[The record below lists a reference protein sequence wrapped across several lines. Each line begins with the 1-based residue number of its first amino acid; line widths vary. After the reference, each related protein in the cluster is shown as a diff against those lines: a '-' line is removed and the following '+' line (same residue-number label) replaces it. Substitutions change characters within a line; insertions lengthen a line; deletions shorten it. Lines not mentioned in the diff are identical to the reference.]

1 MTHHYSHVDEGEKRV
16 AATRVFDVITGGKGG
31 IQGGPPPRR
40 MTRRSVRTQK
50 TPRARGL
57 RSEVP
62 PGFEPGMV
70 VLLTTRGWYR
80 NKVLETLAKGFRA
93 ARQRLTGVAE
103 LNDEVI
109 DEALRDVRLSL
120 LEGDVEFRVVK
131 RFLERVKE
139 QARGKQVELRAKSA
153 EYGTKSITPEQAFIA
168 ICQDELVKMMGPVE
182 TELKWAKKGPT
193 GIMMCGLQGSGKTTT
208 VGKLARWLEKTHK
221 KKPMLVAADIYRPA
235 AVEQLKTL
243 GRQLDMPVYSAEGK
257 DPVTICREAN
267 NEAAA
272 QGCDVVIFD
281 TAGRLAIDEPLMQEL
296 DDINKAVTPANIFLV
311 LDAMTGQDAV
321 NVAETFNKRL
331 DIDGVIMTKL
341 DGDARGGA
349 ALSVKE
355 ITGKPIKF
363 LGIGEQLDKLE
374 EFRPEGLAS
383 RILGMGDIVGLVK
396 DFEQVVD
403 AEKAEEDAL
412 RMLKGKFDMQDF
424 LEQIRLIQKMGS
436 LKDLF
441 EKLPFFGGGL
451 PEGVN
456 LDDRELVKIEAMIS
470 SMTYEER
477 LNPQVF
483 VATSWED
490 YSTTAGRQAKRRRA
504 DFHPGRVK
512 RISKGSGRTET
523 EVKEL
528 LQKFAQMRQMMVQLG
543 ASTGLMGKI
552 PGMKQ
557 FGQMK
562 KLANMDIN
570 ALMAAGGGMPDMSAL
585 GAGGGMPNI
594 PGMPGMPGNVPGMP
608 KGFTPPGTKGA
619 AVGVQAARE
628 RQKSRDKR
636 KAEKAARKK
645 NRR

>member
-1 MTHHYSHVDEGEKRV
+1 M
-16 AATRVFDVITGGKGG
+16 
-31 IQGGPPPRR
+31 
-40 MTRRSVRTQK
+40 
-50 TPRARGL
+50 
-57 RSEVP
+57 
-62 PGFEPGMV
+62 
-70 VLLTTRGWYR
+70 
-80 NKVLETLAKGFRA
+80 LETLAKGFRT
-93 ARQRLTGVAE
+93 ARERLTGVAE
-103 LNDEVI
+103 LTDEVI
-109 DEALRDVRLSL
+109 EDALRDVRLSL

-139 QARGKQVELRAKSA
+139 AARGKQVELRAKSK
-153 EYGTKSITPEQAFIA
+153 EYGTRTITPDQAFIA
-168 ICQDELVKMMGPVE
+168 ICQDELIKMMGPVE
-182 TELKWAKKGPT
+182 TELRWAKKGPT
-193 GIMMCGLQGSGKTTT
+193 GIMMVGLQGSGKTSS
-208 VGKLARWLEKTHK
+208 VGKLARWLEKTK
-221 KKPMLVAADIYRPA
+221 NKKPMLVAADIYRPA
-235 AVEQLKTL
+235 AIDQLKAL
-243 GRQLDMPVYSAEGK
+243 GDRLGMPVFSLEGK
-257 DPVTICREAN
+257 DPVTICREAATR
-267 NEAAA
+267 EA
-272 QGCDVVIFD
+272 QEGCDVIIYD

-296 DDINKAVTPANIFLV
+296 EDIDKAATPANIFLV

-321 NVAETFNKRL
+321 NVAEAFNQRL
-331 DIDGVIMTKL
+331 NLDGVIMTKL

-363 LGIGEQLDKLE
+363 LGMGESLDKLE

-456 LDDRELVKIEAMIS
+456 LDDRELTKIEAMIS
-470 SMTYEER
+470 SMTREER
-477 LNPQVF
+477 TNPQVF
-483 VATSWED
+483 VATTWED
-490 YSTTAGRQAKRRRA
+490 FVATSGKQAKRRRA
-504 DFHPGRVK
+504 DFNTGRVK
-512 RISKGSGRTET
+512 RVSNGSGRSEQ

-552 PGMKQ
+552 PGFKQ
-557 FGQMK
+557 FSQMK

-570 ALMAAGGGMPDMSAL
+570 ALMSAGGGLPPGL
-585 GAGGGMPNI
+585 GEGAGMPNM
-594 PGMPGMPGNVPGMP
+594 PAMPGIPTGHVPGLP
-608 KGFTPPGTKGA
+608 KGYTPPGSKGV
-619 AVGVQAARE
+619 VGQTRASDK
-628 RQKSRDKR
+628 QKSRDKR

>member
-1 MTHHYSHVDEGEKRV
+1 
-16 AATRVFDVITGGKGG
+16 
-31 IQGGPPPRR
+31 
-40 MTRRSVRTQK
+40 
-50 TPRARGL
+50 
-57 RSEVP
+57 
-62 PGFEPGMV
+62 
-70 VLLTTRGWYR
+70 
-80 NKVLETLAKGFRA
+80 VLETLAKGFRA

-103 LNDEVI
+103 LTDDVI

-139 QARGKQVELRAKSA
+139 AARGKQVELRAKSQ
-153 EYGTKSITPEQAFIA
+153 EYGVKSITPEQAFIA
-168 ICQDELVKMMGPVE
+168 ICQDELIKMMGPVQ
-182 TELKWAKKGPT
+182 TELKWAKKGAT
-193 GIMMCGLQGSGKTTT
+193 GIMVAGLQGSGKTTT
-208 VGKLARWLEKTHK
+208 VGKLARYLEKTHK
-221 KKPMLVAADIYRPA
+221 KKPLLVAADIYRPA

-257 DPVTICREAN
+257 DPVAICKEA

-272 QGCDVVIFD
+272 AKGCDVVIFD

-296 DDINKAVTPANIFLV
+296 EDIDKAVTPANIFLV

-321 NVAETFNKRL
+321 NVADTFNKRL
-331 DIDGVIMTKL
+331 NLDGVIMTKL

-363 LGIGEQLDKLE
+363 LGMGESLDKLE

-441 EKLPFFGGGL
+441 EKLPFFNGGL

-456 LDDRELVKIEAMIS
+456 LDDRELTKIEAMIS
-470 SMTYEER
+470 SMTLEER
-477 LNPQVF
+477 TNPQVF
-483 VATSWED
+483 VTTSWED
-490 YSTTAGRQAKRRRA
+490 FATTSGKSAKRRRA
-504 DFHPGRVK
+504 DFDASRVR
-512 RISKGSGRTET
+512 RISKGSGRAET
-523 EVKEL
+523 DVKEL

-552 PGMKQ
+552 PGFKQ
-557 FGQMK
+557 FSQMK
-562 KLANMDIN
+562 KLAGMDIN
-570 ALMAAGGGMPDMSAL
+570 ALMAGGGGLPPGFGGD
-585 GAGGGMPNI
+585 GGGGGAPNMPMMPGVPVGNI
-594 PGMPGMPGNVPGMP
+594 PGLP
-608 KGFTPPGTKGA
+608 KGYTPPGTKSLTG
-619 AVGVQAARE
+619 GSRPNDK
-628 RQKSRDKR
+628 QKSRDKR

>member
-1 MTHHYSHVDEGEKRV
+1 
-16 AATRVFDVITGGKGG
+16 
-31 IQGGPPPRR
+31 
-40 MTRRSVRTQK
+40 
-50 TPRARGL
+50 
-57 RSEVP
+57 
-62 PGFEPGMV
+62 
-70 VLLTTRGWYR
+70 
-80 NKVLETLAKGFRA
+80 VLETLAKGFKA

-103 LNDEVI
+103 LNDDVI
-109 DEALRDVRLSL
+109 EDALRDVRLSL

-131 RFLERVKE
+131 RFLERVRE
-139 QARGKQVELRAKSA
+139 ASRGKQVELRAKSK
-153 EYGTKSITPEQAFIA
+153 EYGTKTITPEQAFIA
-168 ICQDELVKMMGPVE
+168 ICQDELVKMMGPVD
-182 TELKWAKKGPT
+182 TELRWAKKGPT
-193 GIMMCGLQGSGKTTT
+193 GIMMVGLQGSGKTTS

-221 KKPMLVAADIYRPA
+221 KKPLLVAADIYRPA

-243 GRQLDMPVYSAEGK
+243 GRQLDMPVWSMEGK
-257 DPVTICREAN
+257 DPVTICREAAG
-267 NEAAA
+267 EAAR
-272 QGCDVVIFD
+272 QGSDVIIYD

-296 DDINKAVTPANIFLV
+296 EDIDKAATPANIFLV

-321 NVAETFNKRL
+321 NVADTFNTRL
-331 DIDGVIMTKL
+331 NLDGVIMTKL

-363 LGIGEQLDKLE
+363 LGMGESLDKLE

-383 RILGMGDIVGLVK
+383 RILGMGDIIGLVK

-456 LDDRELVKIEAMIS
+456 LDDRELTKIEAMIS
-470 SMTYEER
+470 SMTREER
-477 LNPQVF
+477 TNPQVF
-483 VATSWED
+483 VTTTWED
-490 YSTTAGRQAKRRRA
+490 FMSTSGKNAKRRRA
-504 DFHPGRVK
+504 DFDPGRVK
-512 RISKGSGRTET
+512 RVSRGSGRSEQ

-552 PGMKQ
+552 PGFKQ
-557 FGQMK
+557 FSQMK

-570 ALMAAGGGMPDMSAL
+570 ALMAAGGGLPPGL
-585 GAGGGMPNI
+585 GEGAGMPNM
-594 PGMPGMPGNVPGMP
+594 PAMPGIPTGNVPGLP
-608 KGFTPPGTKGA
+608 KGYTPPGTKSS
-619 AVGVQAARE
+619 VGQQRASDKA
-628 RQKSRDKR
+628 KAKDKR

>member
-1 MTHHYSHVDEGEKRV
+1 M
-16 AATRVFDVITGGKGG
+16 
-31 IQGGPPPRR
+31 
-40 MTRRSVRTQK
+40 
-50 TPRARGL
+50 
-57 RSEVP
+57 
-62 PGFEPGMV
+62 
-70 VLLTTRGWYR
+70 
-80 NKVLETLAKGFRA
+80 LETLAKGFRA

-103 LNDEVI
+103 LTDDVI

-139 QARGKQVELRAKSA
+139 QARGKQVELKAKSQ
-153 EYGTKSITPEQAFIA
+153 EYGTRSITPEQAFIA
-168 ICQDELVKMMGPVE
+168 ICQDELVKMMGPVQ

-193 GIMMCGLQGSGKTTT
+193 GIMVCGLQGSGKTTT
-208 VGKLARWLEKTHK
+208 VGKLARHLEKVHG

-243 GRQLDMPVYSAEGK
+243 GRQLEMPVYSAEGK

-267 NEAAA
+267 EQAATK
-272 QGCDVVIFD
+272 GCDVILFD

-296 DDINKAVTPANIFLV
+296 EDIDKAVTPANIFLV

-321 NVAETFNKRL
+321 NVADTFNKRL
-331 DIDGVIMTKL
+331 NLDGVIMTKL

-363 LGIGEQLDKLE
+363 LGMGESLDKLE

-456 LDDRELVKIEAMIS
+456 LDDRELTKIEAMIS
-470 SMTYEER
+470 SMTIEER
-477 LNPQVF
+477 TNPQVF
-483 VATSWED
+483 VTTSWED
-490 YSTTAGRQAKRRRA
+490 FATTSGKNAKRRRA
-504 DFHPGRVK
+504 DFDASRVK
-512 RISKGSGRTET
+512 RISKGSGRGEN

-552 PGMKQ
+552 PGFKQ
-557 FGQMK
+557 FSQMK

-570 ALMAAGGGMPDMSAL
+570 ALMAGGGGLPPGFGGEGGGGMPAMP
-585 GAGGGMPNI
+585 AGL
-594 PGMPGMPGNVPGMP
+594 PGNLPGMP
-608 KGFTPPGTKGA
+608 KGYTPPGTKSLVGA
-619 AVGVQAARE
+619 PRPNDK
-628 RQKSRDKR
+628 QKARDKR

>member
-1 MTHHYSHVDEGEKRV
+1 MLE
-16 AATRVFDVITGGKGG
+16 ILGKGF
-31 IQGGPPPRR
+31 
-40 MTRRSVRTQK
+40 K
-50 TPRARGL
+50 
-57 RSEVP
+57 
-62 PGFEPGMV
+62 
-70 VLLTTRGWYR
+70 
-80 NKVLETLAKGFRA
+80 A

-103 LNDEVI
+103 LTDDLIE
-109 DEALRDVRLSL
+109 DALRDVRLSL
-120 LEGDVEFRVVK
+120 LEGDVEFKVVK
-131 RFLERVKE
+131 RFLERVRE
-139 QARGKQVELRAKSA
+139 SSRGKQVELRAKSK

-168 ICQDELVKMMGPVE
+168 ICQDELTKMMGPVN
-182 TELKWAKKGPT
+182 TELNFAKSGPT
-193 GIMMCGLQGSGKTTT
+193 GIMFVGLQGSGKTTS
-208 VGKLARWLEKTHK
+208 VGKLARWLEKNHN

-243 GRQLDMPVYSAEGK
+243 GRQLSMPVWSMEGK
-257 DPVTICREAN
+257 DPVTICKEGYSR
-267 NEAAA
+267 AAIE
-272 QGCDVVIFD
+272 GCDVVIFD

-296 DDINKAVTPANIFLV
+296 EDINKAVKPANIFLV

-321 NVAETFNKRL
+321 HVAETFDKRL
-331 DIDGVIMTKL
+331 NIDGVIMTKL

-363 LGIGEQLDKLE
+363 LGMGESLDKLE

-403 AEKAEEDAL
+403 AEKAEDDAL

-441 EKLPFFGGGL
+441 EKLPFFSGGM

-456 LDDRELVKIEAMIS
+456 LDDRELTKIEAMIS
-470 SMTYEER
+470 SMTKEER

-483 VATSWED
+483 VATTWEEFM
-490 YSTTAGRQAKRRRA
+490 STSGRNAKRRRA
-504 DFHPGRVK
+504 DFDPGRVK
-512 RISKGSGRTET
+512 RVSKGSGRSET

-552 PGMKQ
+552 PGFKQ
-557 FGQMK
+557 FSQMK

-570 ALMAAGGGMPDMSAL
+570 ALMAAGGGDLAGAL
-585 GAGGGMPNI
+585 PGGMPNM
-594 PGMPGMPGNVPGMP
+594 PAMPGVPVGNVPGLP
-608 KGFTPPGTKGA
+608 KGYTPPGSKGV
-619 AVGVQAARE
+619 VGQVRASDK
-628 RQKSRDKR
+628 QKSRDKR

>member
-1 MTHHYSHVDEGEKRV
+1 
-16 AATRVFDVITGGKGG
+16 
-31 IQGGPPPRR
+31 
-40 MTRRSVRTQK
+40 
-50 TPRARGL
+50 
-57 RSEVP
+57 
-62 PGFEPGMV
+62 
-70 VLLTTRGWYR
+70 
-80 NKVLETLAKGFRA
+80 VLETLAKGFRA

-103 LNDEVI
+103 LTDDVI

-139 QARGKQVELRAKSA
+139 QARGKQVELKAKSQ
-153 EYGTKSITPEQAFIA
+153 EYGTRTITPEQAFIS
-168 ICQDELVKMMGPVE
+168 ICQDELVKMMGPVQ

-193 GIMMCGLQGSGKTTT
+193 GIMVCGLQGSGKTTT
-208 VGKLARWLEKTHK
+208 VGKLARHLEKAHK

-257 DPVTICREAN
+257 DPVAICREAN
-267 NEAAA
+267 DQAAA
-272 QGCDVVIFD
+272 KGCDVVIFD

-296 DDINKAVTPANIFLV
+296 EDIDKAVTPANIFLV

-321 NVAETFNKRL
+321 NVADTFNKRL
-331 DIDGVIMTKL
+331 NLDGVIMTKL

-363 LGIGEQLDKLE
+363 LGI
-374 EFRPEGLAS
+374 
-383 RILGMGDIVGLVK
+383 GDIVGLVK

-441 EKLPFFGGGL
+441 EKLPFFNGGL

-456 LDDRELVKIEAMIS
+456 LDDKELVKIEAMIS
-470 SMTYEER
+470 SMTIEER
-477 LNPQVF
+477 TNPQVF
-483 VATSWED
+483 VTTSWED
-490 YSTTAGRQAKRRRA
+490 FATTSGKQAKRRRA
-504 DFHPGRVK
+504 DFDVSRVK
-512 RISKGSGRTET
+512 RISKGSGRGEQ
-523 EVKEL
+523 EVRDL

-552 PGMKQ
+552 PGFKQ
-557 FGQMK
+557 FSQMK

-570 ALMAAGGGMPDMSAL
+570 ALMSAGGGLPPGLEGM
-585 GAGGGMPNI
+585 GGGGMPNMPQMPGVPVGNI
-594 PGMPGMPGNVPGMP
+594 PGLP
-608 KGFTPPGTKGA
+608 KGYTPPGTKSL
-619 AVGVQAARE
+619 VGGQRHNDK
-628 RQKSRDKR
+628 QKARDKR

>member
-1 MTHHYSHVDEGEKRV
+1 
-16 AATRVFDVITGGKGG
+16 
-31 IQGGPPPRR
+31 
-40 MTRRSVRTQK
+40 
-50 TPRARGL
+50 
-57 RSEVP
+57 
-62 PGFEPGMV
+62 
-70 VLLTTRGWYR
+70 
-80 NKVLETLAKGFRA
+80 VLETLAKGFRA
-93 ARQRLTGVAE
+93 ARTRLTGVAE
-103 LNDEVI
+103 LTDDVI
-109 DEALRDVRLSL
+109 EDALRDVRLSL

-131 RFLERVKE
+131 RFLERVRE
-139 QARGKQVELRAKSA
+139 QSKGKQVELRAKSK
-153 EYGTKSITPEQAFIA
+153 EYGTVKITPEQAFIA
-168 ICQDELVKMMGPVE
+168 ICQDELIKMMGPVD
-182 TELKWAKKGPT
+182 TELNWARSGPT
-193 GIMMCGLQGSGKTTT
+193 GIMMCGLQGSGKTTSC
-208 VGKLARWLEKTHK
+208 GKLARWLEKTHK
-221 KKPMLVAADIYRPA
+221 KKTLLVAADIYRPA
-235 AVEQLKTL
+235 AVDQLKTL
-243 GRQLDMPVYSAEGK
+243 GKQLGLPVHSLEGK
-257 DPVTICREAN
+257 DPVTICKTAEDVARLE
-267 NEAAA
+267 
-272 QGCDVVIFD
+272 GCDVIIYD

-296 DDINKAVTPANIFLV
+296 EDIDKSARPNNIFLV

-321 NVAETFNKRL
+321 NVADTFNKRL
-331 DIDGVIMTKL
+331 DLTGVIMTKL

-355 ITGKPIKF
+355 ITTKPIKF
-363 LGIGEQLDKLE
+363 LGMGEQLDKLE

-456 LDDRELVKIEAMIS
+456 LDDKELTKIEAMIS
-470 SMTYEER
+470 SMTREER

-483 VATSWED
+483 VATTWED
-490 YSTTAGRQAKRRRA
+490 FMNTSGKSAKRRRA
-504 DFHPGRVK
+504 DFDPGRVK
-512 RISKGSGRTET
+512 RVSKGSGRTEQ

-557 FGQMK
+557 FSQMK

-570 ALMAAGGGMPDMSAL
+570 ALMAAGGGMPGME
-585 GAGGGMPNI
+585 GGMPNM
-594 PGMPGMPGNVPGMP
+594 PNMPGLPMGNVPGLP
-608 KGFTPPGTKGA
+608 KGYTAPGTKA
-619 AVGVQAARE
+619 PVGQQRANDKAKAQA
-628 RQKSRDKR
+628 KR

>member
-1 MTHHYSHVDEGEKRV
+1 
-16 AATRVFDVITGGKGG
+16 
-31 IQGGPPPRR
+31 
-40 MTRRSVRTQK
+40 
-50 TPRARGL
+50 
-57 RSEVP
+57 
-62 PGFEPGMV
+62 
-70 VLLTTRGWYR
+70 
-80 NKVLETLAKGFRA
+80 VLETLAKGFRA

-103 LNDEVI
+103 LNDDVI

-139 QARGKQVELRAKSA
+139 QARGKQVELRAKSQ

-168 ICQDELVKMMGPVE
+168 ICQDELIKMMGPVE
-182 TELKWAKKGPT
+182 TDLKWAKGKGPT

-208 VGKLARWLEKTHK
+208 VGKLARYLEKKHG

-243 GRQLDMPVYSAEGK
+243 GRQLNMPVYSAEGK
-257 DPVTICREAN
+257 DPVAICREAVG
-267 NEAAA
+267 AALE
-272 QGCDVVIFD
+272 QGRDVAIFD

-296 DDINKAVTPANIFLV
+296 EDIDRAVTPANIFLV

-321 NVAETFNKRL
+321 NVADTFNKRL
-331 DIDGVIMTKL
+331 NLDGVIMTKL

-363 LGIGEQLDKLE
+363 LGMGETLDKLE

-470 SMTYEER
+470 SMTLEER
-477 LNPQVF
+477 MNPQVF

-490 YSTTAGRQAKRRRA
+490 YSTTAGKQAKRRRA
-504 DFHPGRVK
+504 DFHPGRVR
-512 RISKGSGRTET
+512 RISKGSGRSEN

-552 PGMKQ
+552 PGFKQ
-557 FGQMK
+557 FSQMK
-562 KLANMDIN
+562 KLANMDLN
-570 ALMAAGGGMPDMSAL
+570 ALMQAGGGALPDL
-585 GAGGGMPNI
+585 GQGAGMPNM
-594 PGMPGMPGNVPGMP
+594 PAMPGVPSGSVPGLP
-608 KGFTPPGTKGA
+608 KGFTPPGTKSL
-619 AVGVQAARE
+619 VGGNTAQNRD
-628 RQKSRDKR
+628 RQKARDKR

>member
-1 MTHHYSHVDEGEKRV
+1 M
-16 AATRVFDVITGGKGG
+16 
-31 IQGGPPPRR
+31 
-40 MTRRSVRTQK
+40 
-50 TPRARGL
+50 
-57 RSEVP
+57 
-62 PGFEPGMV
+62 
-70 VLLTTRGWYR
+70 
-80 NKVLETLAKGFRA
+80 LETLAKGFRA

-103 LNDEVI
+103 LTDDVI

-139 QARGKQVELRAKSA
+139 AARGKQVELRAKSQ
-153 EYGTKSITPEQAFIA
+153 EYGTRTITPEQAFVA
-168 ICQDELVKMMGPVE
+168 ICQDELIKMMGPVQ
-182 TELKWAKKGPT
+182 TELKWAKKGAT
-193 GIMMCGLQGSGKTTT
+193 GIMVCGLQGSGKTTT
-208 VGKLARWLEKTHK
+208 VGKLARYLEKTHK

-257 DPVTICREAN
+257 DPVAICREAN
-267 NEAAA
+267 EQAATK
-272 QGCDVVIFD
+272 GCDVVIFD

-296 DDINKAVTPANIFLV
+296 EDIDKAVTPANIFLV

-321 NVAETFNKRL
+321 NVADTFNKRL
-331 DIDGVIMTKL
+331 NLDGVIMTKL

-363 LGIGEQLDKLE
+363 LGMGESLDKLE

-441 EKLPFFGGGL
+441 EKLPFFSGGL

-456 LDDRELVKIEAMIS
+456 LDDKELVKIEAMIS
-470 SMTYEER
+470 SMTIEER
-477 LNPQVF
+477 TNPQVF
-483 VATSWED
+483 VTTSWED
-490 YSTTAGRQAKRRRA
+490 FATTSGKMAKRRRA
-504 DFHPGRVK
+504 DFDNRRVV
-512 RISKGSGRTET
+512 RISKGSGRGEQ
-523 EVKEL
+523 EVRDL

-552 PGMKQ
+552 PGFKQ
-557 FGQMK
+557 FSQMK
-562 KLANMDIN
+562 KLAGMDIN
-570 ALMAAGGGMPDMSAL
+570 ALMAGGGGLPPGLEGMA
-585 GAGGGMPNI
+585 GGMPNMPNL
-594 PGMPGMPGNVPGMP
+594 PGVPVGNLPGMP
-608 KGFTPPGTKGA
+608 KGYTPPGTKSLVGA
-619 AVGVQAARE
+619 QRSNDK
-628 RQKSRDKR
+628 QKARDKR

>member
-1 MTHHYSHVDEGEKRV
+1 
-16 AATRVFDVITGGKGG
+16 
-31 IQGGPPPRR
+31 
-40 MTRRSVRTQK
+40 
-50 TPRARGL
+50 
-57 RSEVP
+57 
-62 PGFEPGMV
+62 
-70 VLLTTRGWYR
+70 
-80 NKVLETLAKGFRA
+80 VLETLAKGFRA

-103 LNDEVI
+103 LTDDVI

-139 QARGKQVELRAKSA
+139 QARGKQVELRAKSQ
-153 EYGTKSITPEQAFIA
+153 EYGTRSITPEQAFIS
-168 ICQDELVKMMGPVE
+168 ICQDELIKMMGPVQ

-193 GIMMCGLQGSGKTTT
+193 GIMVCGLQGSGKTTT
-208 VGKLARWLEKTHK
+208 VGKLARHLEKVHS

-257 DPVTICREAN
+257 DPVAICREAN
-267 NEAAA
+267 DQAAA
-272 QGCDVVIFD
+272 KGCDVVIFD

-296 DDINKAVTPANIFLV
+296 EDIDKAVTPANIFLV

-321 NVAETFNKRL
+321 NVADTFNKRL
-331 DIDGVIMTKL
+331 NLDGVIMTKL

-363 LGIGEQLDKLE
+363 LGMGESLDKLE

-470 SMTYEER
+470 SMTIEER
-477 LNPQVF
+477 TNPQVF
-483 VATSWED
+483 VTTSWED
-490 YSTTAGRQAKRRRA
+490 FATTSGKSAKRRRA
-504 DFHPGRVK
+504 DFDASRVK
-512 RISKGSGRTET
+512 RISKGSGRAEN

-552 PGMKQ
+552 PGFKQ
-557 FGQMK
+557 FSQMK

-570 ALMAAGGGMPDMSAL
+570 ALMAGGGGLPPGLEGMA
-585 GAGGGMPNI
+585 GGMPNM
-594 PGMPGMPGNVPGMP
+594 PNMPGVPVGNLPGMP
-608 KGFTPPGTKGA
+608 KGYTPPGTKSLVGA
-619 AVGVQAARE
+619 PRANDK
-628 RQKSRDKR
+628 QKARDKR

>member
-1 MTHHYSHVDEGEKRV
+1 
-16 AATRVFDVITGGKGG
+16 
-31 IQGGPPPRR
+31 
-40 MTRRSVRTQK
+40 
-50 TPRARGL
+50 
-57 RSEVP
+57 
-62 PGFEPGMV
+62 
-70 VLLTTRGWYR
+70 
-80 NKVLETLAKGFRA
+80 VLETLAKGFRT
-93 ARQRLTGVAE
+93 ARERLTGVAE
-103 LNDEVI
+103 LSDEVI
-109 DEALRDVRLSL
+109 EDALRDVRLSL

-139 QARGKQVELRAKSA
+139 AARGKQIELRAKSK
-153 EYGTKSITPEQAFIA
+153 EYGTRTITPDQAFIA
-168 ICQDELVKMMGPVE
+168 ICQDELIKMMGPVD
-182 TELKWAKKGPT
+182 TDLRWAKKGAT
-193 GIMMCGLQGSGKTTT
+193 GIMMVGLQGSGKTTS

-221 KKPMLVAADIYRPA
+221 KKPLLVAADIYRPA
-235 AVEQLKTL
+235 AIDQLKTL
-243 GRQLDMPVYSAEGK
+243 GRQLDMPVFSLEGK
-257 DPVTICREAN
+257 DPVTICREAAVT
-267 NEAAA
+267 AARE
-272 QGCDVVIFD
+272 GCDVIIYD

-296 DDINKAVTPANIFLV
+296 EDIDKAATPSNIFLV

-321 NVAETFNKRL
+321 NVAETFNQRL
-331 DIDGVIMTKL
+331 NLDGVIMTKL

-363 LGIGEQLDKLE
+363 LGMGEGLDKLE

-424 LEQIRLIQKMGS
+424 LEQIKLIQKMGS

-456 LDDRELVKIEAMIS
+456 LDDRELTKIEAMIS
-470 SMTYEER
+470 SMTREER
-477 LNPQVF
+477 TNPQVF
-483 VATSWED
+483 VATTWED
-490 YSTTAGRQAKRRRA
+490 FMATSGRQAKRRRA
-504 DFHPGRVK
+504 DFNPSRVK
-512 RISKGSGRTET
+512 RVSKGSGRSEQ

-552 PGMKQ
+552 PGFKQ
-557 FGQMK
+557 FSQMK

-570 ALMAAGGGMPDMSAL
+570 ALMSAGGGLPAGL
-585 GAGGGMPNI
+585 GEGAGMPNM
-594 PGMPGMPGNVPGMP
+594 PAMPGLPTGHVPGLP
-608 KGFTPPGTKGA
+608 KGYTPPGSKGV
-619 AVGVQAARE
+619 VGQTRASDK
-628 RQKSRDKR
+628 QKSRDKR

>member
-1 MTHHYSHVDEGEKRV
+1 M
-16 AATRVFDVITGGKGG
+16 
-31 IQGGPPPRR
+31 
-40 MTRRSVRTQK
+40 
-50 TPRARGL
+50 
-57 RSEVP
+57 
-62 PGFEPGMV
+62 
-70 VLLTTRGWYR
+70 
-80 NKVLETLAKGFRA
+80 LETLAKGFKA

-103 LNDEVI
+103 LSDDVI
-109 DEALRDVRLSL
+109 EDALRDVRLSL
-120 LEGDVEFRVVK
+120 LEGDVEFSVVK
-131 RFLERVKE
+131 RFLERVRE
-139 QARGKQVELRAKSA
+139 AARGKEVELKAKSK
-153 EYGTKSITPEQAFIA
+153 EYGTVKITPEQAFIA
-168 ICQDELVKMMGPVE
+168 ICQDELTKMMGPVD
-182 TELKWAKKGPT
+182 TEFKWAKKGPT
-193 GIMMCGLQGSGKTTT
+193 GIMLCGLQGSGKTTS
-208 VGKLARWLEKTHK
+208 VGKLARWLEKTHA

-243 GRQLDMPVYSAEGK
+243 GRQLGMPVFSIEGK
-257 DPVTICREAN
+257 DPVTICREGTAKAIQ
-267 NEAAA
+267 E
-272 QGCDVVIFD
+272 GCDIVIYD

-296 DDINKAVTPANIFLV
+296 EDIDKAVSPANIFLV

-321 NVAETFNKRL
+321 NVAKTFNQRL
-331 DIDGVIMTKL
+331 NLDGVIMTKL

-355 ITGKPIKF
+355 FTGKPIKF
-363 LGIGEQLDKLE
+363 LGMGEGLDKLE

-424 LEQIRLIQKMGS
+424 LEQIKLIQKMGS

-456 LDDRELVKIEAMIS
+456 LDDRELTKIEAMIS
-470 SMTYEER
+470 SMTTEER

-483 VATSWED
+483 VATTWEEFMAT
-490 YSTTAGRQAKRRRA
+490 SGRQAKRRRA
-504 DFHPGRVK
+504 DFDPGRVK
-512 RISKGSGRTET
+512 RVSKGSGRTEV

-552 PGMKQ
+552 PGFKQ
-557 FGQMK
+557 FSQMK
-562 KLANMDIN
+562 KLAGMDIN
-570 ALMAAGGGMPDMSAL
+570 ALM
-585 GAGGGMPNI
+585 GAGGGMPAGLLGEG
-594 PGMPGMPGNVPGMP
+594 GMPNMPNMPGIPTGNLPGLP
-608 KGFTPPGTKGA
+608 KGYTPPGSKGVVG
-619 AVGVQAARE
+619 AVRASDK
-628 RQKSRDKR
+628 QKSKDKR

-645 NRR
+645 SRR